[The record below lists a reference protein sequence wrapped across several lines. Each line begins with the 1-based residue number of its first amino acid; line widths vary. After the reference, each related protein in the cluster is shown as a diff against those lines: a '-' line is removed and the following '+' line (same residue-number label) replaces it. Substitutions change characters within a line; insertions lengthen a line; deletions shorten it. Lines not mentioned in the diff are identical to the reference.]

1 MTVIIIFLFCFVDLL
16 QFKENP
22 NMRERPA
29 KNYPRP
35 EWFYLEDN
43 ALEDAELPKQDV

>member
-1 MTVIIIFLFCFVDLL
+1 MVIFVCLLTVVDLL

-43 ALEDAELPKQDV
+43 ALEVAELPKQDV

>member
-1 MTVIIIFLFCFVDLL
+1 LL

-22 NMRERPA
+22 NMREREPVG
-29 KNYPRP
+29 YPRA

-43 ALEDAELPKQDV
+43 AVEDAETLESPG